1 MLRSAIKSPGYL
13 YPRSEIQ
20 RITRIDE
27 SKKRARRIGGYVGV
41 NIFILS
47 LILILL
53 GCASAQQPHE
63 AAIIRGHFS
72 EGNGTWRAED
82 FGWFYY
88 DLDKGVGGEQLSVEV
103 EGRLSEKG
111 HIIYS
116 SHDWFSDFEYK
127 PWGRYK
133 TVAFLGKRY
142 LAGYPDSSFTDTVS
156 SLGKGELRAVL
167 IDNKDVH
174 TLTYNRSLSLLNGY
188 TLTLDKI
195 SQNNEDVAS
204 FVLFKDKKPVHL
216 AVVSTGGTYVFKIGN
231 IPIILVHIS
240 KAMRGEGSGDVEVDG
255 VFQVSDAPDIRL
267 FEGGKLGNME
277 VTALSEDLIECKNSK
292 ALSLMRNSNVLLL
305 DGLELIVPD
314 ESRLVYYPQGGIFSY
329 GVHEIRGPVYM
340 QNTTLPLRNPLTR
353 TGPFKAWWSF
363 DNFQGFYFDPTE
375 NLGSENLFIDKLS
388 GRSIPSVERVA
399 NSGTVKEAPPGLWYI
414 TRVQPTRFKFGP
426 WGYYNVTELFGQ
438 LWFAG
443 YGPKTSNEIGS
454 VNAIK
459 QYRIIQLIHDSNNV
473 LPLNAGKALT
483 LGEGYKLALISVN
496 EDKAAVTLSKDGMM
510 IEKAILK
517 ANSTYRYKKDLAD
530 VKDLPII
537 VLHVQNVFT
546 DGKNES
552 MMIDG
557 LFQISDKGYLPVD
570 PGRKFDKL
578 VIIRANSEFIAM
590 ANLEDSINLS
600 RDKSVSV
607 WPGMNIR
614 SADND
619 SLRYYLYTMQYVVPV
634 PKMAKDVA
642 VIPANVPSSDQ
653 ANFSMIVRAGDMVKV
668 TSEILDPS
676 ARRIYF
682 KDLTH
687 LGRGS
692 EDLWGYFWTWNAT
705 VLKMS
710 DDNSSVM
717 DSEGG
722 PVLGLLYLNQSS
734 APLQVGITFD
744 NSGRIAR
751 IGDNRTIYYLSP
763 GKYKLTNSTLSYQ
776 ELLVNSTVRKE
787 FIKIES
793 GVSRVRIFDVVNR
806 TVHLSTNHTLTGPIE
821 SLEPHAVRIEAPPGR
836 YELRARIQNAI
847 GTLQVSGVYFNVT
860 AEGLKTEKAIN
871 GSITVISNERKKSDA
886 PAFIASLAAIL
897 TVAFARRRC

>member
-1 MLRSAIKSPGYL
+1 MLSSAIESPVYL
-13 YPRSEIQ
+13 CPRPEIQ
-20 RITRIDE
+20 RIKRIGE
-27 SKKRARRIGGYVGV
+27 SKKKAMRIGEYVSV

-47 LILILL
+47 LILVLL

-88 DLDKGVGGEQLSVEV
+88 DIDKGVGGEQLSVEL
-103 EGRLSEKG
+103 EGRLAEKG
-111 HIIYS
+111 HIVYS

-142 LAGYPDSSFTDTVS
+142 LAGYPDSSFTDNVNF
-156 SLGKGELRAVL
+156 LGKGELRAVL

-188 TLTLDKI
+188 TLTLSKI

-204 FVLFKDKKPVHL
+204 FVLFKDKKPVHA
-216 AVVSTGGTYVFKIGN
+216 AVVSTGGTYAFKIEN

-240 KAMRGEGSGDVEVDG
+240 KAMRGIGSGDVEVDG

-267 FEGGKLGNME
+267 FEGGKLENME
-277 VTALSEDLIECKNSK
+277 VTGLSENLIECKNSK
-292 ALSLMRNSNVLLL
+292 ALSLIRNSNVSLL

-314 ESRLVYYPQGGIFSY
+314 EPRLVYYPQGGIFSY

-353 TGPFKAWWSF
+353 TGPVKAWWSF

-375 NLGSENLFIDKLS
+375 NLGSENLFVDKLS

-399 NSGTVKEAPPGLWYI
+399 NSGTVKEAQPGLWYI
-414 TRVQPTRFKFGP
+414 TRVQPNRFKFGP

-443 YGPKTSNEIGS
+443 YGPKTSNDIGN
-454 VNAIK
+454 VNTIK

-473 LPLNAGKALT
+473 LPLNAGNALI

-496 EDKAAVTLSKDGMM
+496 EDKAAVTLSKDGVM
-510 IEKAILK
+510 IERAILK

-537 VLHVQNVFT
+537 ALHVQNVFT

-578 VIIRANSEFIAM
+578 VIISANSEFIVM
-590 ANLEDSINLS
+590 ANLDDSINLS

-619 SLRYYLYTMQYVVPV
+619 SLRYYLYTMQYVVPA
-634 PKMAKDVA
+634 PKMAKD
-642 VIPANVPSSDQ
+642 IGYTANVPSSGQ
-653 ANFSMIVRAGDMVKV
+653 ANFSMIVRAGDMVSV

-676 ARRIYF
+676 ARSIYF

-687 LGRGS
+687 LGKGS

-705 VLKMS
+705 ALKMS

-717 DSEGG
+717 DFEGG
-722 PVLGLLYLNQSS
+722 PVPGLLYLNQSS

-776 ELLVNSTVRKE
+776 ELLANSTARKE
-787 FIKIES
+787 FIKIEL
-793 GVSRVRIFDVVNR
+793 GVSHVRFLDVVNR
-806 TVHLSTNHTLTGPIE
+806 TFYLSTNHTLTGPIE

-836 YELRARIQNAI
+836 YELRAKIQNAI
-847 GTLQVSGVYFNVT
+847 GVLQVSGVYFNVT
-860 AEGLKTEKAIN
+860 AVGLKTEKAIN
-871 GSITVISNERKKSDA
+871 GSIPVVSNEKNRSDA
-886 PAFIASLAAIL
+886 PAFTAALAAIL
-897 TVAFARRRC
+897 IVAFARRRS